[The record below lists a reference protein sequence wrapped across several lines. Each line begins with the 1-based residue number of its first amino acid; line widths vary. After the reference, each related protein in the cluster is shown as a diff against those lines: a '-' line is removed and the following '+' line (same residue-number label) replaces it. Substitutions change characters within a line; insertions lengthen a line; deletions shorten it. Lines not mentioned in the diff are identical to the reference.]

1 MQKRTWSTTEDE
13 KLARLFKDNS
23 IDWTEEGSNDYLWEK
38 TQEFFPEF
46 TGKGAS
52 GKANAI
58 RRLRD
63 KCRKWDLERS
73 LKGARRRSAA
83 TGK

>member
-38 TQEFFPEF
+38 TQEFFPEI
-46 TGKGAS
+46 TGKGA
-52 GKANAI
+52 
-58 RRLRD
+58 
-63 KCRKWDLERS
+63 
-73 LKGARRRSAA
+73 
-83 TGK
+83 